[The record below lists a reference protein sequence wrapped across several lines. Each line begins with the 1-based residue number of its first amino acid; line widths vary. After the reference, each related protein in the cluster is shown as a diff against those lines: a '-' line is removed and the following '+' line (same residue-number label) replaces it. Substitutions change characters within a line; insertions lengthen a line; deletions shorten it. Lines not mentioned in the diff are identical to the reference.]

1 MKLNLLM
8 AAALVLSTTT
18 SMAELQEMTQ
28 DEMSDASVG
37 VSESLWKLSMM
48 NIASVNGELDEKTRK
63 ELVSKYGIE
72 NVNELEKNIATNLAE
87 MMLNSTLRNENILV
101 DHAQRLQLASLPMQL
116 QLLDLVRNSQK
127 HDQAQVAM
135 FQEMIKSIG
144 NNSMSRQNQV
154 SIALNVAGNFILNSV
169 KSDGTV
175 TQNRLVFKDGEGY
188 NASIEKG
195 LKLNNAQ
202 MEQFSIFK
210 QIFGNVQIIG
220 LDLGATT
227 VTVEFTKQKR

>member
-1 MKLNLLM
+1 MKLNLIM

-202 MEQFSIFK
+202 MEQFSVFK